1 MGSLKAIYQWV
12 IRTMMKSKGETGIVK
27 TLPNK
32 DLVELNTQITA
43 QRLMQNGIDP
53 TQLKNADQVENVIN
67 QIERSN
73 TQVISQGD
81 PRFQGIMDQLMGGK
95 KSAKVFD
102 MEGKEIPKGSKIMG
116 GKQAETDAE
125 IKARLDKS
133 NKEGIARIKNKNMV
147 RDAIDNA
154 SPGFVSG
161 DRKYNAQLVAED
173 LAERMGLVY
182 DDLPIREQTKLYG
195 EAFDALSKMRFEA
208 RQTPKGSKI
217 MGGKEVKETGIE
229 GLKQKMA
236 KEKARTQRTSG
247 SLRSENNNRIEI
259 GEPKL
264 DEDEYEYYREI
275 LGEDAD
281 YEYYPVKGDETRE
294 FLEAM
299 VKESEDEMAY
309 IKRLYDRGALDPKP
323 GEKGRKKFLDRKAQ
337 KGDKMSQE
345 EIEEL
350 NKLSEEPEDFA
361 QGGRAGFKSG
371 SFLFEGAKKLG
382 KKYKGS
388 TLEALLENP
397 KLLGTE
403 LSYEG
408 IMELLRMGGMMQDGG
423 RIGLKIGTGLNFLQK
438 VFGKDRFEEIRK
450 TDPEMYQGLL
460 EVVDMYRKRDKEG
473 LKMYLQKF
481 LPHMDDA
488 QIEDFIRGSDGLA
501 GELTRLG
508 SGRDYAGKLEM
519 MKKLENAQKLKNLEV
534 TDDMIRKPNAD
545 GGIMRLGF
553 KDGMTRRTFLKILG
567 GAMAIP
573 IVGKFFKLAKVG
585 KTVTKVPMIKTDN
598 VPGKPEWFDALVNK
612 VITDGDDVTKKFAT
626 GERQSIHQKTLDDG
640 SVVRVTE
647 DIDDGAVRVEYQS
660 EKNVFGDDV
669 LMQYKKPLPDEGAP
683 SPRAEFTT
691 AESGPVGRQTGPDDF
706 DIEVDEVGGT
716 SIRDLDSDVSKL
728 KEYATGQKP
737 TMRELVQNIKR
748 KDKAKAITEGGDEM
762 IDAVT
767 RRQVDYV
774 PEPEDFA
781 SGGIARMLGE

>member
-1 MGSLKAIYQWV
+1 
-12 IRTMMKSKGETGIVK
+12 
-27 TLPNK
+27 
-32 DLVELNTQITA
+32 
-43 QRLMQNGIDP
+43 
-53 TQLKNADQVENVIN
+53 
-67 QIERSN
+67 
-73 TQVISQGD
+73 
-81 PRFQGIMDQLMGGK
+81 

-323 GEKGRKKFLDRKAQ
+323 GEKGRKEFLDRKAQ

-371 SFLFEGAKKLG
+371 SFLFEG
-382 KKYKGS
+382 
-388 TLEALLENP
+388 
-397 KLLGTE
+397 
-403 LSYEG
+403 
-408 IMELLRMGGMMQDGG
+408 
-423 RIGLKIGTGLNFLQK
+423 
-438 VFGKDRFEEIRK
+438 
-450 TDPEMYQGLL
+450 
-460 EVVDMYRKRDKEG
+460 
-473 LKMYLQKF
+473 
-481 LPHMDDA
+481 
-488 QIEDFIRGSDGLA
+488 
-501 GELTRLG
+501 
-508 SGRDYAGKLEM
+508 
-519 MKKLENAQKLKNLEV
+519 
-534 TDDMIRKPNAD
+534 
-545 GGIMRLGF
+545 
-553 KDGMTRRTFLKILG
+553 
-567 GAMAIP
+567 
-573 IVGKFFKLAKVG
+573 
-585 KTVTKVPMIKTDN
+585 
-598 VPGKPEWFDALVNK
+598 
-612 VITDGDDVTKKFAT
+612 
-626 GERQSIHQKTLDDG
+626 
-640 SVVRVTE
+640 
-647 DIDDGAVRVEYQS
+647 
-660 EKNVFGDDV
+660 
-669 LMQYKKPLPDEGAP
+669 
-683 SPRAEFTT
+683 
-691 AESGPVGRQTGPDDF
+691 
-706 DIEVDEVGGT
+706 
-716 SIRDLDSDVSKL
+716 
-728 KEYATGQKP
+728 
-737 TMRELVQNIKR
+737 
-748 KDKAKAITEGGDEM
+748 
-762 IDAVT
+762 
-767 RRQVDYV
+767 
-774 PEPEDFA
+774 
-781 SGGIARMLGE
+781 